1 MHRHARIHAVER
13 RVSAAEDLRR
23 RRHRRRVGGKPEE
36 ERRVGE
42 VGPGLE
48 AQRFG
53 ELEHD
58 HLAEP
63 FRRLQADGAEAAGDD
78 HEYVGQLV
86 GRVRKLERGTEIE
99 HQPAQAI
106 ATARRLGEADAIHV
120 ARSARGR
127 RAGGAA
133 EGARLQKRGIGRGQ
147 IG

>member
-1 MHRHARIHAVER
+1 MARHARIYAVER

-23 RRHRRRVGGKPEE
+23 RRHRRRVGREPEE

-42 VGPGLE
+42 VRRALE

-53 ELEHD
+53 EIELD

-63 FRRLQADGAEAAGDD
+63 FRRLQADGADAAGGD

-86 GRVRKLERGTEIE
+86 GRVSKLERRTEIE

-106 ATARRLGEADAIHV
+106 AAARRLGKADAIHV
-120 ARSARGR
+120 ARSARGG

-133 EGARLQKRGIGRGQ
+133 EGARLQKRGVGRGQ
-147 IG
+147 KG